1 MQQPVE
7 EYAAMGPR
15 RDLRRE
21 VGILSRKLYFNAG
34 AFTGEERDHL
44 NKRIAVQL
52 WWRLKL
58 LC

>member
-1 MQQPVE
+1 
-7 EYAAMGPR
+7 MGPR